1 MKDEI
6 ELLISQK
13 SMEYKMD
20 VEVVS
25 GEEKVGDIFL
35 ENLDWINRSCELK
48 LEINMNFFD
57 EVTRKIIKYGFE
69 YLNLNRIYVRI
80 PEYEKDQIG
89 ILKNNGF
96 LKEGVE
102 RQGKFFKGKFWD
114 VIRFSILAEDYWR
127 LSLDE

>member
-1 MKDEI
+1 MKNEI

-20 VEVVS
+20 VDVIS
-25 GEEKVGDIFL
+25 GKEKVGDIFL

-127 LSLDE
+127 LGLDE